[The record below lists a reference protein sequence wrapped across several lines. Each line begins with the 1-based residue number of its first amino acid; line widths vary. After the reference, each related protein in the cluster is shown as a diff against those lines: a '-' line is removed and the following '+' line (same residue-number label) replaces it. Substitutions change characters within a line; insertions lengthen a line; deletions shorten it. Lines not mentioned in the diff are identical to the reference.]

1 MSKLTKSKLATL
13 ALAGL
18 GAFASGS
25 VLAGMTVDSNGGLEV
40 FELDDTDYW
49 FKIGGRLHLTQA
61 FLDGSD
67 SDRSKFPSGSM
78 IRSARLTFKGGVGN
92 AWVYKLDLDFAD
104 RALRRPVG
112 FGNGQVGANP
122 PGTLSVFGD
131 TGDVSFGEAFIGYN
145 GCKNLWLALGQISVP
160 FGLESWASLN
170 DATFMENSMAS
181 QAFDTPG
188 YGIGAYVEWHGNM
201 FTVAGAVYQ
210 PEAGSTQYGDVLSTQ
225 PDPNLAN
232 PAAGNGP
239 LGSNPGSDPLGYGVR
254 VTFSPVHDDYTVYH
268 LGLAGKY
275 QDLRDHANVFN
286 YRSGIEIRSRQSPI
300 LFSNIPLNSAKDV
313 MTWGFEAAGRFGPL
327 MISGE
332 YMFSEV
338 DREGNI
344 PLENDP
350 RLPGGDLKFKG
361 YYVMASYVITGEAKE
376 YDFASGTFGRV
387 RPSSHKGAWEVAI
400 RHSYLDLVDNAAL
413 IPGSA
418 PAPGARPATLIG
430 GVDPNAIVGASHA
443 TTLGLNWWINDNV
456 RLMANYSRMNFPDS
470 VDINGFGLKAIV
482 NW

>member
-61 FLDGSD
+61 FLEGGEH
-67 SDRSKFPSGSM
+67 DRSRFPSGSM

-92 AWVYKLDLDFAD
+92 SWVYKMDLDFAD

-112 FGNGQVGANP
+112 TGNGAVGNP

-145 GCKNLWLALGQISVP
+145 GCKNFWIALGQVSIP
-160 FGLESWASLN
+160 FGLEAWASFN
-170 DATFMENSMAS
+170 DATFMENSMPS

-188 YGIGAYVEWHGNM
+188 YGIGAYVEWHSDM
-201 FTVAGAVYQ
+201 VTVAGAIYQ
-210 PEAGSTQYGDVLSTQ
+210 PEAGTTQFGDVLTTQ
-225 PDPNLAN
+225 PTVLP
-232 PAAGNGP
+232 GNGP
-239 LGSNPGSDPLGYGVR
+239 LGSDPGSDPLGYGAR
-254 VTFSPVHDDYTVYH
+254 ITFSPVHDDFTVYH
-268 LGLAGKY
+268 LGLSGKY
-275 QDLRDHANVFN
+275 QNLHDHANVFN
-286 YRSGIEIRSRQSPI
+286 YRSGIEIRSRQTPI
-300 LFSNIPLNSAKDV
+300 LFTNIPLNSANDFT
-313 MTWGFEAAGRFGPL
+313 TWGLEAAGRFGPL
-327 MISGE
+327 MFSGE

-338 DREGNI
+338 DRDGNI
-344 PLENDP
+344 PVGGDV

-361 YYVMASYVITGEAKE
+361 YYVMASYVITGEAKD

-387 RPSSHKGAWEVAI
+387 RPSSHKGAWEIAI
-400 RHSYLDLVDNAAL
+400 RHSYLDLVDNFAL
-413 IPGSA
+413 VPGSV
-418 PAPGARPATLIG
+418 PAPGMLAPATLVG
-430 GVDPNAIVGASHA
+430 GVDPNAIVGSSHA
-443 TTLGLNWWINDNV
+443 TTIGLNWWVNDNV
-456 RLMANYSRMNFPDS
+456 RFAANYSRMNFPDT